1 LRGQRLGGP
10 AFDRPL
16 SSNGYAW
23 WYLDALSDDREHGIV
38 IIAMLGN
45 VFSPYYAAARRR
57 GLANPLDFVTLNVAV
72 YSRGSRAWSLTERR
86 GAYRDAQVLAIG
98 PSSVRKEG
106 DRVVV
111 EVNELTAPLRRP
123 IRGKIVLD
131 PVALSGTPHALDAAG
146 AHTWWPIAPHARVSV
161 ELSEPS
167 LRFEGG
173 GYLDAN
179 AGDEPLEDAFVSWN
193 WSRMPVG
200 RGALVS
206 YAVQRR
212 DGGQRKL
219 DLLFGEDGATSS
231 VDGLVAH
238 DLPSTGYRLARE
250 TRAERWTRP
259 ALVETLEDTPFYS
272 RSSVRATFRGHTDL
286 AMHESL
292 SLDRFRSRWVQAL
305 LPMRIRRV
313 NA

>member
-1 LRGQRLGGP
+1 V
-10 AFDRPL
+10 D
-16 SSNGYAW
+16 
-23 WYLDALSDDREHGIV
+23 
-38 IIAMLGN
+38 
-45 VFSPYYAAARRR
+45 
-57 GLANPLDFVTLNVAV
+57 
-72 YSRGSRAWSLTERR
+72 LT
-86 GAYRDAQVLAIG
+86 
-98 PSSVRKEG
+98 
-106 DRVVV
+106 
-111 EVNELTAPLRRP
+111 
-123 IRGKIVLD
+123 
-131 PVALSGTPHALDAAG
+131 
-146 AHTWWPIAPHARVSV
+146 
-161 ELSEPS
+161 EPS
-167 LRFEGG
+167 LRFDGG

-219 DLLFGEDGATSS
+219 DLLFDEHGATSS
-231 VDGLVAH
+231 VEGLVGH
-238 DLPSTGYRLARE
+238 DLPKTDYRLARE

-272 RSSVRATFRGHTDL
+272 RSSVRSTFRGHTDL

-313 NA
+313 DS

>member
-1 LRGQRLGGP
+1 
-10 AFDRPL
+10 
-16 SSNGYAW
+16 
-23 WYLDALSDDREHGIV
+23 
-38 IIAMLGN
+38 MLGN
-45 VFSPYYAAARRR
+45 VFSPFYADARRR
-57 GLANPLDFVTLNVAV
+57 GTANPLDFVTMNVAV
-72 YSRGSRAWSLTERR
+72 YSRGRRSWSLTERR
-86 GAYRDAQVLAIG
+86 GAYRDANVLAIG
-98 PSSVRKEG
+98 PSNVRNEG
-106 DRVVV
+106 GRVVV
-111 EVNELTAPLRRP
+111 SIDEVTAPLRRP
-123 IRGKIVLD
+123 IRGTIVLD

-146 AHTWWPIAPHARVSV
+146 LHTWWPIAPYARVSV
-161 ELSEPS
+161 DLSEPS

-219 DLLFGEDGATSS
+219 DLLFDQDGATSP
-231 VDGLVAH
+231 VEGLVGH
-238 DLPSTGYRLARE
+238 DLPNTDYRLARE

-272 RSSVRATFRGHTDL
+272 RSSVRSTFRGHTDL

-313 NA
+313 DS